1 MFPTLQID
9 SFYTSEDDII
19 ESFLRPVLMEA
30 VSYDRVSAYFS
41 AGALAAYTDGLEVFG
56 FAGHKYRL
64 IVSKEISPEDFA
76 QIQLGVAIR
85 KSLAEE
91 MLDDLR
97 AIDSLAVEKG
107 LSNLARLL
115 ALGIVEIKIAFKRR
129 GIFHD
134 KFGILKDAMGNRIK
148 FIGSNNETAA
158 AISTNHESFSVV
170 CSWMDHNGF
179 YTRGIDKS
187 QRLFEA
193 YWRGGYGQVLVR
205 DVDDVLLQEI
215 MRHDKGQFIE
225 EAMLLKENACI
236 LDIRDGRLY
245 LQLNLPDNG
254 ERLKTRGFVRVK
266 LRRYLDK
273 AGLEPVGKIVFK
285 EALEY
290 VKFKEIDEILR
301 KKIPGEGYSYAMTDR
316 LREYIE
322 AKDIHIAKRA
332 TLGLDIKRRDP
343 RIQERFDEFSSVV
356 NRKLER
362 QLRER
367 QMWDAFFMMSMK
379 KSGNFSVPGS
389 GKTSSVLG
397 MFAFLQEK
405 AGIKRILMIGPKN
418 SFGSWR
424 DEFRACFGDK
434 QALSVFDLHDD
445 AYVDNVWKKYQV
457 KYRSDDYNLLLFNYE
472 SLGNWEDELC
482 QLAADSETMLVFDE
496 VHKVKNP
503 RGKRANVAL
512 HIAQGARY
520 VTVMTGTPI
529 PNGYI
534 DIYNMLH
541 LMFPNEY
548 QAFFGFKEYELMEPN
563 TAEQDEINRKLRPF
577 YCRTTKEQLEVPPVN
592 PDGFVHARATKEQD
606 RLFYILKQVYGKK
619 NMLPWFWRIL
629 QLESDPRMLLES
641 LDPSAF
647 GDVLDVDVDD
657 IEEIDY
663 RDYSQE
669 LRDLVDAQHGLT
681 PKMAA
686 CIQRLEEL
694 VRAGKTAI
702 CWCIFRRSIRNVRAE
717 LRKRGLRAEFID
729 GSTEQNE
736 RQYIIE
742 SFRNRDF
749 DVLIT
754 NPHTLAESVSL
765 HSVCH
770 DAVYFEYSYNLVH
783 LLQSKDRIHR
793 LGLQD
798 GQYTQYHYL
807 MTDFQFNGN
816 EISFDTKIY
825 ERLCE
830 KENLM
835 LEAIDDGYLEK
846 TSTSDEDLEMLF
858 NEIFGI

>member
-30 VSYDRVSAYFS
+30 ISYDRVSAYFT
-41 AGALAAYTDGLEVFG
+41 AGALAAYADGLELFG

-64 IVSKEISPEDFA
+64 IVSKEISPEDFT
-76 QIQLGVAIR
+76 QIQLGAAIR

-91 MLDDLR
+91 MLSDLR

-107 LSNLARLL
+107 LSNLARLV
-115 ALGIVEIKIAFKRR
+115 ALGIVEIKIAFKCK
-129 GIFHD
+129 GILHD
-134 KFGILKDAMGNRIK
+134 KFGILKDAQGNRIK
-148 FIGSNNETAA
+148 FTGSNNETMAA
-158 AISTNHESFSVV
+158 VSTNHESFSVV
-170 CSWMDHNGF
+170 CSWMDQNGF

-187 QRLFEA
+187 QRLFDA
-193 YWRGGYGQVLVR
+193 YWRGGYGQVKVR

-215 MRHDKGQFIE
+215 LKHDKGQIIE
-225 EAMLLKENACI
+225 EAMLLKDNACI
-236 LDIRDGRLY
+236 LDIQDGRLY
-245 LQLNLPDNG
+245 LQLNLPDDG
-254 ERLKTRGFVRVK
+254 EYLKGRGFVRTK

-273 AGLEPVGKIVFK
+273 SGLKPVGRIVFK

-290 VKFKEIDEILR
+290 VQFKEIDKLLR
-301 KKIPGEGYSYAMTDR
+301 KKIQELGYEYAMTDR
-316 LREYIE
+316 LREQIE
-322 AKDIHIAKRA
+322 AKDIHIAERA
-332 TLGLDIKRRDP
+332 TLGLDIKRRDS
-343 RIQERFDEFSSVV
+343 RLQERFEEFSSVV
-356 NRKLER
+356 NDRMER
-362 QLRER
+362 RLRER

-389 GKTSSVLG
+389 GKTSSLLG

-424 DEFRACFGDK
+424 DEFIACFGNK
-434 QALSVFDLHDD
+434 QPLRLFDIHDE
-445 AYVDNVWKKYQV
+445 AYVDNVWKKHQV
-457 KYRSDDYNLLLFNYE
+457 KYRADEYNLMLFNYE
-472 SLGNWEDELC
+472 SIGSWEVELC

-503 RGKRANVAL
+503 RGKRASSAL

-548 QAFFGFKEYELMEPN
+548 QAFFGFREYELLEPN
-563 TAEQDEINRKLRPF
+563 AVEQEDINRRLRPF

-592 PDGFVHARATKEQD
+592 PDGFIHVKATEEQN

-629 QLESDPRMLLES
+629 QLESDPRMLMDS
-641 LDPSAF
+641 LDPSEL

-657 IEEIDY
+657 IEDIDY
-663 RDYSQE
+663 NDYTQE
-669 LRDLVDAQHGLT
+669 LQDLVESQHGLS
-681 PKMAA
+681 PKMTA
-686 CIQRLEEL
+686 CIQRIESL
-694 VRAGKTAI
+694 VRDGKAAI
-702 CWCIFRRSIRNVRAE
+702 CWCIFRRSIRTVREE
-717 LRKRGLRAEFID
+717 LRKRGIRAEFID
-729 GSTEQNE
+729 GSTEQHE

-770 DAVYFEYSYNLVH
+770 DAVYMEYSYNLVH

-793 LGLQD
+793 LGLKK
-798 GQYTQYHYL
+798 GQYTQYHYI
-807 MTDFQFNGN
+807 MTDFQHCGM
-816 EISFDTKIY
+816 EISFDEKIY
-825 ERLCE
+825 SRLRE
-830 KENLM
+830 KEELM
-835 LEAIDDGYLEK
+835 LEAINDDHLEK

-858 NEIFGI
+858 YEFFQ

>member
-9 SFYTSEDDII
+9 SFYTSEDNII

-30 VSYDRVSAYFS
+30 VSYDRVSAYFT
-41 AGALAAYTDGLEVFG
+41 AGALAAYADGLEMFG

-64 IVSKEISPEDFA
+64 IVSKDISPEDFA
-76 QIQLGVAIR
+76 QIQIGVAIR
-85 KSLAEE
+85 KSLTDA
-91 MLDDLR
+91 MLKDLR

-115 ALGIVEIKIAFKRR
+115 ALGIVEIKIAFKRS

-134 KFGILKDAMGNRIK
+134 KFGILKDEMGNRIK
-148 FIGSNNETAA
+148 FTGSNNETVA
-158 AISTNHESFSVV
+158 AISSNHESFSVV
-170 CSWMDHNGF
+170 CSWMDKNGF

-193 YWRGGYGQVLVR
+193 YWRGGYGQILVR

-215 MRHDKGQFIE
+215 MRHDKGKMIE

-236 LDIRDGRLY
+236 LDIQDGRLY

-254 ERLKTRGFVRVK
+254 ERLKGRGFVRIK

-273 AGLEPVGKIVFK
+273 KGLEHVGKIVFK

-290 VKFKEIDEILR
+290 VQFKEIDKLLR
-301 KKIPGEGYSYAMTDR
+301 KKIPEEGYSYVMTER
-316 LREYIE
+316 LREQIE
-322 AKDIHIAKRA
+322 AKDIHIAERS
-332 TLGLDIKRRDP
+332 TLGLDIKRRDK
-343 RIQERFDEFSSVV
+343 RIKERFDEFASVV
-356 NRKLER
+356 DKRLER
-362 QLRER
+362 RLRER
-367 QMWDAFFMMSMK
+367 QMWDAFFMMSMR

-424 DEFRACFGDK
+424 DEFQACFGDK
-434 QALSVFDLHDD
+434 QPLRVFDIHGE
-445 AYVDNVWKKYQV
+445 AYVDNVWRKHQV
-457 KYRSDDYNLLLFNYE
+457 KYRSNEYNLMLFNYE
-472 SLGNWEDELC
+472 SLGNWESELC
-482 QLAADSETMLVFDE
+482 QLASDPETMLVFDE

-503 RGKRANVAL
+503 RGKRASSAL

-541 LMFPNEY
+541 LMFPSEY
-548 QAFFGFKEYELMEPN
+548 QSFFGFKEYELLEPN
-563 TAEQDEINRKLRPF
+563 SEEQEEINRKLRPF

-592 PDGFVHARATKEQD
+592 QDAFVHVKASKEQD
-606 RLFYILKQVYGKK
+606 RLFYILKQVYGRK

-629 QLESDPRMLLES
+629 QLESDPQMLLES
-641 LDPSAF
+641 LDPSDLE
-647 GDVLDVDVDD
+647 DVIDVDADD
-657 IEEIDY
+657 IEEIDFQ
-663 RDYSQE
+663 DYSQE
-669 LRDLVDAQHGLT
+669 LVELVEAQQGMT
-681 PKMAA
+681 PKMTA
-686 CIQRLEEL
+686 CIRRLEEL

-702 CWCIFRRSIRNVRAE
+702 CWCIFCRSIRNVRDE
-717 LRKRGLRAEFID
+717 LRTRGIRAEFID
-729 GSTEQNE
+729 GSTEQE
-736 RQYIIE
+736 QRQYIIE
-742 SFRNRDF
+742 SFRNHDF

-770 DAVYFEYSYNLVH
+770 DAVYLEYSYNLVH

-793 LGLQD
+793 LGLKE
-798 GQYTQYHYL
+798 GQYTQYHYM
-807 MTDFQFNGN
+807 MTDFQHCGN
-816 EISFDTKIY
+816 EISFDEKIY
-825 ERLCE
+825 RRLRE
-830 KENLM
+830 KEELM
-835 LEAIDDGYLEK
+835 LEAINDDHLEK
-846 TSTSDEDLEMLF
+846 MSTSDEDLEMLF
-858 NEIFGI
+858 QELF

>member
-9 SFYTSEDDII
+9 SFYTSEDNFI

-30 VSYDRVSAYFS
+30 VSYDRVSAYFT
-41 AGALAAYTDGLEVFG
+41 AGALAAYADGLEMFG

-64 IVSKEISPEDFA
+64 IVSKDISPEDFT
-76 QIQLGVAIR
+76 QIQIGVAIR
-85 KSLAEE
+85 KSLADE
-91 MLDDLR
+91 MLKDLR

-115 ALGIVEIKIAFKRR
+115 ALGIVEIKIAFKRS

-134 KFGILKDAMGNRIK
+134 KFGIFKDEMGNRIK
-148 FIGSNNETAA
+148 FTGSNNETVA
-158 AISTNHESFSVV
+158 AISSNHESFSVV
-170 CSWMDHNGF
+170 CSWMDKNGF

-193 YWRGGYGQVLVR
+193 YWRGGYGQILVR
-205 DVDDVLLQEI
+205 DVDDILLQEI
-215 MRHDKGQFIE
+215 MRHDKGKMIE

-236 LDIRDGRLY
+236 LDIQDGRLY

-254 ERLKTRGFVRVK
+254 ERLKGRGFVRIK

-273 AGLEPVGKIVFK
+273 KGLEHVGKIVFR

-290 VKFKEIDEILR
+290 VQFKEIDKLLR
-301 KKIPGEGYSYAMTDR
+301 KKIPEEGYSYVMTER
-316 LREYIE
+316 LHEQIE
-322 AKDIHIAKRA
+322 AKDIHIAERS
-332 TLGLDIKRRDP
+332 TLGLDIKRRDK
-343 RIQERFDEFSSVV
+343 RIKERFDEFASVV
-356 NRKLER
+356 NKRLER
-362 QLRER
+362 RLRER
-367 QMWDAFFMMSMK
+367 QMWDAFFMMSMR

-424 DEFRACFGDK
+424 DEFQACFGDK
-434 QALSVFDLHDD
+434 QPLRLFDIHGE
-445 AYVDNVWKKYQV
+445 AYVDNVWKKHQV
-457 KYRSDDYNLLLFNYE
+457 KYRSNEYNLMLFNYE
-472 SLGNWEDELC
+472 SLGNWESELC
-482 QLAADSETMLVFDE
+482 QLASDPETMLVFDE

-503 RGKRANVAL
+503 RGKRASSAL
-512 HIAQGARY
+512 HIAQGAKY

-541 LMFPNEY
+541 LMFPSEY
-548 QAFFGFKEYELMEPN
+548 QSFFGFKEYELLEPN
-563 TAEQDEINRKLRPF
+563 SEEQEEINRKLRPF
-577 YCRTTKEQLEVPPVN
+577 YCRTTKDQLDVPPVN
-592 PDGFVHARATKEQD
+592 QDAFVHVKATKEQD
-606 RLFYILKQVYGKK
+606 RLFYILKQVYGRK

-629 QLESDPRMLLES
+629 QLESDPKMLLES
-641 LDPSAF
+641 LNPSDLE
-647 GDVLDVDVDD
+647 DVIDVDADD
-657 IEEIDY
+657 IEDIDFQ
-663 RDYSQE
+663 DYSQE
-669 LRDLVDAQHGLT
+669 LVELVEAQQGMT
-681 PKMAA
+681 PKMTA
-686 CIQRLEEL
+686 CIRRLEEL

-702 CWCIFRRSIRNVRAE
+702 CWCIFCRSIRKVRDE
-717 LRKRGLRAEFID
+717 LRTRGIRAEFID
-729 GSTEQNE
+729 GSTEQDQ

-742 SFRNRDF
+742 SFRNHDF

-770 DAVYFEYSYNLVH
+770 DAVYLEYSYNLVH

-793 LGLQD
+793 LGLKE
-798 GQYTQYHYL
+798 GQYTQYHYM
-807 MTDFQFNGN
+807 MTDFQHSGN
-816 EISFDTKIY
+816 EISFDEKIY
-825 ERLCE
+825 RRLQE
-830 KENLM
+830 KEELM
-835 LEAIDDGYLEK
+835 LEAINDDHLEK
-846 TSTSDEDLEMLF
+846 MSTSDEDLEMLF
-858 NEIFGI
+858 QELF